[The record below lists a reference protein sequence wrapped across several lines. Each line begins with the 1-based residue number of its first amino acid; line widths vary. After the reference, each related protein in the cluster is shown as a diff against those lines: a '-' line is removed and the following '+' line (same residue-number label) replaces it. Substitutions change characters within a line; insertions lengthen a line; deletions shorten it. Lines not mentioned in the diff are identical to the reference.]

1 MINERQSYSNDRA
14 VEIKTIGH
22 FECQKNPTKVEFSLM
37 KALRIL
43 TECSEKYFFPA
54 IFLRCLATKARYE
67 TSQGFTVGLLVG
79 DPINLHN
86 CL

>member
-54 IFLRCLATKARYE
+54 IARKQKYYIFDLIFE
-67 TSQGFTVGLLVG
+67 MFGNKSS
-79 DPINLHN
+79 I
-86 CL
+86 